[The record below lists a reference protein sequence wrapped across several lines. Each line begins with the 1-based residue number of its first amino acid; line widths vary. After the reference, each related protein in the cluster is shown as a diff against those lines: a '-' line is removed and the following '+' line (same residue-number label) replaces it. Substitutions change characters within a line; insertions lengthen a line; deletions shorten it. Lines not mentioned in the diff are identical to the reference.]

1 MTPFVARSLTIGSLL
16 ATLLLATS
24 NLWCQAQSGTIVGTV
39 LDATG
44 AAVPNAK
51 VTLVNTGT
59 NFTRIAE
66 TNSRGEYVADTIP
79 TGGYRATVEAAGF
92 QKLVRSGIELTA
104 GDTLTVDLQLA
115 VGSLQETV
123 EVTERAPLLQSQTAT
138 VSNLV
143 TNQQM
148 LALPLNGRT
157 FTSLVLLTPGAY
169 VGSSNNLT
177 TSPYAL
183 RGSTNYS
190 VNGSSA
196 QNNSYLIDG
205 LFNRNLWLNTLI
217 MVPTVDSI
225 QEFRVFTTNYSA
237 EYGASAGAVTI
248 VQTKSGTNDLHG
260 SVYEF
265 LRNDKLDANT
275 FFNNRQGLPRPPFRR
290 NEFGGTIGGP
300 IRRNKT
306 FIFADYQGIR
316 LRQPQTIVSTIP
328 TLQQQ
333 AMVRTGDFSGL
344 GATIYDPNTLHSLG
358 GQSIRDAFPGNRI
371 PPERL
376 DPAAIKLINLLPMPT
391 NSEAT
396 RNFTFDPSRSQ
407 RTDQFDIRLD
417 QNIGASDRLFLKYGF
432 DDSLAIAPGSLPAPA
447 NPSVPMGPFLSIGGD
462 MGTTTPLRNQSL
474 TLNFVKV
481 ISPATIN
488 ETRLGAVRW
497 SEYITP
503 LDTPFKTADALGIP
517 GINLTD
523 KSGGLPAF
531 LVTGFQG
538 IGDSSTFPEN
548 SQTTTFQYEDV
559 LTLVRGSHALK
570 FGGVFLRHRFDGFS
584 AFPVRGTYNFNGQF
598 TRQIGATATQT
609 ALADFALG
617 IPSGVTR
624 NILAGTFGM
633 RFWELATFA
642 DDSWRVTDRFTWNF
656 GLRYELFAP
665 PYEVHDH
672 WSNFNLATGK
682 LLVAG
687 QNSNGRRLRD
697 FDADNVSP
705 RMGVAYVLTSDHKT
719 VLRSGFGVSY
729 VQAGQGGGQLYKN
742 LPFFFSQVIATDQNG
757 LPAIRIS
764 DGLPTPVPPDI
775 NNSDQ
780 LSSGNPNAWD
790 FHLQSTKAI
799 QWSMGIQRELGKNL
813 LLDVSYVG
821 TRTLGLISNYNYNQS
836 FPGPG
841 AQGPRRPLF
850 PINPR
855 VTDVTYRS
863 NYGAAKYHSLQAR
876 VEKHYSQGLTFTVAY
891 TYSKYLSNAGNI
903 NGGGNGPPQNARCPD
918 CEWGPMPED
927 RRHVMVVNHVYELP
941 FGTGRRYVNK
951 GSLARLLGGWDVS
964 GIWSMSSGARFTPML
979 AGGASNS
986 AGGGGDRPDRVG
998 DGNLP
1003 ASQRTIDRWFDVVAF
1018 RSPAQ
1023 FTFGNAGRGILI
1035 GPGGFTLDLGVQRN
1049 VHLTDRINLSFRWE
1063 MFNAFNHP
1071 NFSAPSAQIG
1081 TDNAAQITGTGPA
1094 RIMQVALKLRF

>member
-1 MTPFVARSLTIGSLL
+1 MTPFAAGSFTIGSLL

-44 AAVPNAK
+44 AAVLNAK

-59 NFTRIAE
+59 NFTRIAD

-265 LRNDKLDANT
+265 LRNDKLDANA
-275 FFNNRQGLPRPPFRR
+275 FFNNRQGLPRAPFRR

-344 GATIYDPNTLHSLG
+344 GATIYDPNTLHSVG

-371 PPERL
+371 RPERL
-376 DPAAIKLINLLPMPT
+376 DPAAVRLINLLPMPT
-391 NSEAT
+391 NSDAT

-417 QNIGASDRLFLKYGF
+417 QNIGASDRLFIKYSF

-548 SQTTTFQYEDV
+548 SQTTTLQYEDI

-570 FGGVFLRHRFDGFS
+570 FGGLFLRHRFDGFS

-598 TRQIGATATQT
+598 TRQIGATGTQT

-687 QNSNGRRLRD
+687 QNGNGRRLRD
-697 FDADNVSP
+697 FDVDNVSP

-799 QWSMGIQRELGKNL
+799 QWSMGIQRELSKNL

-876 VEKHYSQGLTFTVAY
+876 VEKRYSQGLTFTVAY

-903 NGGGNGPPQNARCPD
+903 NGGGNGPPQNARCLG

-979 AGGASNS
+979 AGGGSNS

-1003 ASQRTIDRWFDVVAF
+1003 ASQRSIDRWFDVDAF

-1035 GPGGFTLDLGVQRN
+1035 GPGGFTLDLGVHRN
-1049 VHLTDRINLSFRWE
+1049 VYLTDRFNLSFRWE